1 MKSPE
6 EYYAEHQKA
15 FRTAFD
21 FLNKHFPP
29 EDSPEWWQQAI
40 KDASDMALL
49 AGEGKLVNG
58 LVVAVYDYL
67 EDDLLK
73 RREQDGT
80 QN

>member
-73 RREQDGT
+73 RRKQDGT